1 VAQEDPEG
9 GGALMASENDTLQ
22 ALIRLHDSQLD
33 GLRKMD
39 AYYEGEQPLSYM
51 HPELVQ
57 QLEGQVR
64 QVVINWPQMVVDAV
78 EERLDIEGFRRPDH
92 ASGDDELWDI
102 WQDNDLDAGSQR
114 AHVEALSLGRSY
126 VVVGAP
132 DADGDAPVITDESAL
147 DMIASVD
154 PRTREVSAAVRRWSD
169 KDDQGPPQV
178 ANMATLYLPNAT
190 IHYRRDGTDWSETGR
205 DPHELG
211 VVPVVPILNRSRRRK
226 PYGVSELKLVTP
238 LSDAACKIATDMMV
252 GANFHALPRY
262 YAAGVTEQDFTDDQG
277 NPISVWKAVTGRI
290 FATENEQAKLGTF
303 PASDLSNF
311 HKTLDALA
319 QLVAS
324 LCGMPPH
331 YLGFTTD
338 NPASADA
345 IRSSE
350 ARLVKRCERKQGMF
364 DCGWEQVMRLAVRV
378 LHGQWDEEL
387 TRLETAWR
395 DPSTPTVA
403 QVADAATKAYQA
415 GIVPL
420 RFTRR
425 RLGFS
430 DAEIAQME
438 EMDAQDAASLK
449 VPTAAEL
456 MELRAPRLTSAA
468 ASDATGSSGSPAQPA
483 AAGGTA

>member
-1 VAQEDPEG
+1 MATED
-9 GGALMASENDTLQ
+9 DTLK
-22 ALIRLHDSQLD
+22 ALIQLHDKQLQT
-33 GLRKMD
+33 LREHD

-51 HPELVQ
+51 HPELIQ

-64 QVVINWPQMVVDAV
+64 QVVINWPQMVVDAL
-78 EERLDIEGFRRPDH
+78 EERLDIEGFRRPGQ
-92 ASGDDELWDI
+92 ASGDDQLAEI
-102 WQDNDLDAGSQR
+102 WQANDMDAGSQR

-126 VVVGAP
+126 VTVGAP
-132 DADGDAPVITDESAL
+132 DADGDPPVITDESAL
-147 DMIASVD
+147 DMIATRD
-154 PRTREVSAAVRRWSD
+154 PRTGKTRAAVRRWSS
-169 KDDQGPPQV
+169 DDVELQAQL
-178 ANMATLYLPNAT
+178 ADMATLYLPDAT
-190 IHYRRDGTDWSETGR
+190 VIYQKARNGEWQPQSRDD
-205 DPHELG
+205 HELG
-211 VVPVVPILNRSRRRK
+211 QVPVVPIVNRARRK
-226 PYGVSELKLVTP
+226 RPFGVSEMKIVLP

-262 YAAGVTEQDFTDDQG
+262 YATGVSESDFTDEQG
-277 NPISVWKAVTGRI
+277 NQISVWKAVTGRL
-290 FATENEQAKLGTF
+290 FATENEQAKIGSIDS
-303 PASDLSNF
+303 SDLANF

-350 ARLVKRCERKQGMF
+350 ARLVKRAERKQGMF
-364 DCGWEQVMRLAVRV
+364 DTGWEQVIRLAVRIMT
-378 LHGQWDEEL
+378 GDWDKTL
-387 TRLETAWR
+387 LRLETAWR
-395 DPSTPTVA
+395 DPATPTVA
-403 QVADAATKAYQA
+403 QVADAATKTYQA

-425 RLGFS
+425 RLGYN

-438 EMDAQDAASLK
+438 EMDAQDATALK

-456 MELRAPRLTSAA
+456 LELRDPQPNPPSTSDVTGATAA
-468 ASDATGSSGSPAQPA
+468 
-483 AAGGTA
+483 